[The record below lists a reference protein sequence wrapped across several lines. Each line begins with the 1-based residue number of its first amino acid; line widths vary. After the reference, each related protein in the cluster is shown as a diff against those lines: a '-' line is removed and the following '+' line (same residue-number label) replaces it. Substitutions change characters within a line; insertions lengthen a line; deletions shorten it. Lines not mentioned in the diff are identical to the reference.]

1 MFSVRPRQ
9 VAVRLPVAWWL
20 FLTLRIK
27 VIGEYIMN
35 QEKRWITESLERK
48 AFEDIIR
55 KAFNKYKDNL
65 MCSQETM
72 NNIII
77 DVTRE
82 IREQLQGLKRDYL
95 KK

>member
-1 MFSVRPRQ
+1 MD
-9 VAVRLPVAWWL
+9 
-20 FLTLRIK
+20 
-27 VIGEYIMN
+27 

-55 KAFNKYKDNL
+55 KTFNRYRDNL

-72 NNIII
+72 DNIIGEA
-77 DVTRE
+77 TRE
-82 IREQLQGLKRDYL
+82 IREQLQGLKREYL